1 MKIIFLIGPHAVGKM
16 TVGQALERLT
26 GFPLFHNHTTIEL
39 VHPFVSY
46 GTPAGRKLVNQVRE
60 LFFKAFAES
69 DGAGYILTFV
79 WAFSEPGEREYI
91 ESVTRLFEEAGAE
104 LCWVELEAGIE
115 TRLERNRTENRLLH
129 KPSKRDLAFSERN
142 VAASHEKY
150 RLNSLP
156 GEMPEENYLRIDNTD
171 LSAEE
176 VAQMIF
182 DRFVAPDPSPGK
194 SPGQS
199 TV

>member
-1 MKIIFLIGPHAVGKM
+1 MKIIFIIGPHAVGKM
-16 TVGQALERLT
+16 TVGQELEKLT

-46 GTPAGRKLVNQVRE
+46 GTPAGRKLVNGVRE

-69 DGAGYILTFV
+69 GGAGYILTFV
-79 WAFSEPGEREYI
+79 WAFSEPGERAYI
-91 ESVTRLFEEAGAE
+91 DHVRRIFEEKGAE
-104 LCWVELEAGIE
+104 LSWVELEAGIE
-115 TRLERNRTENRLLH
+115 TRLKRNRTENRLLH
-129 KPSKRDLAFSERN
+129 KPSKRDLEFSERN
-142 VAASHEKY
+142 VAASHETY

-176 VAQMIF
+176 VARMIYE
-182 DRFVAPDPSPGK
+182 RFVARP
-194 SPGQS
+194 QS

>member
-69 DGAGYILTFV
+69 DGTGYILTFV

-91 ESVTRLFEEAGAE
+91 ESVTRLFEEKGAE

-182 DRFVAPDPSPGK
+182 DRFVAPDQA
-194 SPGQS
+194 PGQS

>member
-16 TVGQALERLT
+16 TVGQALEKLT

-69 DGAGYILTFV
+69 DGTGYILTFV

-182 DRFVAPDPSPGK
+182 DRFVAPAPSPDK
-194 SPGQS
+194 SPPQS

>member
-1 MKIIFLIGPHAVGKM
+1 M
-16 TVGQALERLT
+16 TVGQALEKLT

-46 GTPAGRKLVNQVRE
+46 GTPVGRKLVNQVRE

-79 WAFSEPGEREYI
+79 WAFSEPGEKDYI
-91 ESVTRLFEEAGAE
+91 ESVTRLFEEKGAE

-176 VAQMIF
+176 VARRIYE
-182 DRFVAPDPSPGK
+182 RFVAPDQ

>member
-1 MKIIFLIGPHAVGKM
+1 M

-91 ESVTRLFEEAGAE
+91 ESVTRLFEEKGAE

-156 GEMPEENYLRIDNTD
+156 GEMPEENYLRIDNTG

-182 DRFVAPDPSPGK
+182 DRFVAPDQAPAP

>member
-16 TVGQALERLT
+16 TVGQALEKLT
-26 GFPLFHNHTTIEL
+26 GFSLFHNHTAIEL

-46 GTPAGRKLVNQVRE
+46 GTPAGRKLVNGVRE
-60 LFFKAFAES
+60 LFFRAFAES
-69 DGAGYILTFV
+69 DGEGYILTFV
-79 WAFSEPGEREYI
+79 WAFSAPGEREYI
-91 ESVTRLFEEAGAE
+91 DHVGRIFEEKGAE

-129 KPSKRDLAFSERN
+129 KPSKRDLEFSERN
-142 VAASHEKY
+142 VLASHETY

-176 VAQMIF
+176 VARIIYE
-182 DRFVAPDPSPGK
+182 RFLAPP
-194 SPGQS
+194 QS

>member
-69 DGAGYILTFV
+69 DRAGYILTFV

-91 ESVTRLFEEAGAE
+91 ESVTRLFEEKGAE

-182 DRFVAPDPSPGK
+182 DRFVAPDPSPDK
-194 SPGQS
+194 SPPQS

>member
-91 ESVTRLFEEAGAE
+91 ESVTRLFEEKGAE

-156 GEMPEENYLRIDNTD
+156 GEMPEENYLRIDNTG

-182 DRFVAPDPSPGK
+182 DRFVAPDQAPAP